1 MVELRY
7 EPWIP
12 TLRAM
17 ISWSRDAAEESLST
31 LRCRERGPR
40 LLAAFVW
47 DEGVGLL
54 ASPTAPGWS
63 WKGRRDCL
71 VLQLQPGDLQSPE
84 F

>member
-1 MVELRY
+1 MVELRC
-7 EPWIP
+7 EAWIP

-17 ISWSRDAAEESLST
+17 ISWSCDATKESLST
-31 LRCRERGPR
+31 LRCRERGPG

-47 DEGVGLL
+47 DEDVGLL
-54 ASPTAPGWS
+54 VSPTAPGWS
-63 WKGRRDCL
+63 GKDHRDCL